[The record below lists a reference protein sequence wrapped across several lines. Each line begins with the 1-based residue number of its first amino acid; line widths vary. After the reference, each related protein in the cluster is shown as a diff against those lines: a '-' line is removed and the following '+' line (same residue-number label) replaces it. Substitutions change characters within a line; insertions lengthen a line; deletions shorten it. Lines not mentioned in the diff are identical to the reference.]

1 MFMVLVIIHE
11 LGHFI
16 AAKKSGVQ
24 VKEFWL
30 GIPPRLFTFWTDK
43 SGTKYSI
50 NAIPLGGFVA
60 LGGEDPTDEKEAL
73 APGSFML
80 AAWRKKL
87 IITAAGV
94 AVNLLFA
101 WMLLVVVFS
110 LGIKPISIVPSE
122 AFPQGSQSY
131 LMPSIDFLQEK
142 GFLSGDIGQKQVILS
157 QDPLAG
163 SLAESLELQAGDVL
177 TAING
182 EALDTENLATILS
195 SLALDTEHSIQIH
208 QWDTERE
215 VFFQCGKDCSL
226 GIVYDRY
233 PGVDV
238 LPIKMPFVQA
248 LGAGLEEIKGEWK
261 LTMTAL
267 GNLGPKLFSFKSKE
281 TKEAISQLSGP
292 VAIIKL
298 GEFLFFQEWL
308 LAFLGFM
315 AIISLALA
323 FFNILPI
330 PALDGGRFIGILIQK
345 IFRIKPTKYAIAEGW
360 INTIFFR
367 LLMGLG
373 IVIIFKDLI
382 MFWGLKLPFF

>member
-1 MFMVLVIIHE
+1 M
-11 LGHFI
+11 
-16 AAKKSGVQ
+16 
-24 VKEFWL
+24 
-30 GIPPRLFTFWTDK
+30 
-43 SGTKYSI
+43 
-50 NAIPLGGFVA
+50 
-60 LGGEDPTDEKEAL
+60 GGEDPTDEKEAL

-208 QWDTERE
+208 Q
-215 VFFQCGKDCSL
+215 
-226 GIVYDRY
+226 
-233 PGVDV
+233 
-238 LPIKMPFVQA
+238 
-248 LGAGLEEIKGEWK
+248 
-261 LTMTAL
+261 
-267 GNLGPKLFSFKSKE
+267 
-281 TKEAISQLSGP
+281 
-292 VAIIKL
+292 
-298 GEFLFFQEWL
+298 
-308 LAFLGFM
+308 
-315 AIISLALA
+315 
-323 FFNILPI
+323 
-330 PALDGGRFIGILIQK
+330 
-345 IFRIKPTKYAIAEGW
+345 
-360 INTIFFR
+360 
-367 LLMGLG
+367 
-373 IVIIFKDLI
+373 
-382 MFWGLKLPFF
+382 